1 MERRGTIAVCGAT
14 GRQGGAVARHLVADG
29 WAVRGLTRSPQ
40 SAAAQ
45 RLSVLGV
52 DVVQAEMADA
62 VSLDRAFAGVH
73 GVYSVQNGMTAGF
86 DAEVVQGRNVA
97 DAAHRAGVR
106 HVVYGSAGI
115 GTTTGIPSWD
125 AKVAITEHM
134 RGLGIPLTILRP
146 EAFMELM
153 TDSGYYPAVGV
164 WSVMPKLMGDGR
176 PVPWLAVDDLGAIAA
191 RVFADADRF
200 TGEDIPLAADVKT
213 IDECRAAW
221 REVHGSNPRSF
232 PMPVWLFQRVAGH
245 AGDDLPNMWRWLR
258 SGSVPEDTRPTRDIH
273 PEALTVHQ
281 WLANQV

>member
-86 DAEVVQGRNVA
+86 DAEVVQ
-97 DAAHRAGVR
+97 
-106 HVVYGSAGI
+106 
-115 GTTTGIPSWD
+115 
-125 AKVAITEHM
+125 